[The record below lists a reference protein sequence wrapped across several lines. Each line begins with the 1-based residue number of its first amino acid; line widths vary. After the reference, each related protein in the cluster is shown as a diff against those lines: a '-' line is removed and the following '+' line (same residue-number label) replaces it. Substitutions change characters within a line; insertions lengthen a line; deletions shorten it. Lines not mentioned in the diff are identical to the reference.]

1 MMALKIQ
8 MFSDFI
14 CPFCYIGFAV
24 MKGLQPEF
32 GFELEWRGYQIH
44 PEWPAEGIPAEKV
57 REGSSA
63 EVRRSA
69 WERISAMADAV
80 GLEMRPPSVLCN
92 SRTALMVAEY
102 ACETGKSDA
111 FEERVY
117 RAYFHDLENI
127 GDAAVVARLATESGI
142 DAGELDAA
150 LKSGKYEM
158 KLKNNALVA
167 NRRGVSGVPTFFI
180 GDYPIVGAQS
190 AEVMRQLLKR
200 AHERFD
206 TAG

>member
-1 MMALKIQ
+1 
-8 MFSDFI
+8 
-14 CPFCYIGFAV
+14 
-24 MKGLQPEF
+24 
-32 GFELEWRGYQIH
+32 
-44 PEWPAEGIPAEKV
+44 
-57 REGSSA
+57 
-63 EVRRSA
+63 
-69 WERISAMADAV
+69 MADAV

-92 SRTALMVAEY
+92 SRTALMAAEY
-102 ACETGKSDA
+102 AREVGKSDA

-127 GDAAVVARLATESGI
+127 GDAAVVTRLATESGI
-142 DAGELDAA
+142 DAVELDTA

-190 AEVMRQLLKR
+190 TEVMRQLLKR

>member
-1 MMALKIQ
+1 MALKIQ

-14 CPFCYIGFAV
+14 CPFCYIGFEV

-32 GFELEWRGYQIH
+32 GFELQWRGYQIH
-44 PEWPAEGIPAEKV
+44 PEWPAEGIPAQKV

-63 EVRRSA
+63 DVRRSA
-69 WERISAMADAV
+69 WARISAMADAI
-80 GLEMRPPSVLCN
+80 GLTMRPPSVLCN
-92 SRTALMVAEY
+92 SRTALMAAEY
-102 ACETGKSDA
+102 AREAGKSA
-111 FEERVY
+111 QFEARVY
-117 RAYFHDLENI
+117 RAYFQDLEDI
-127 GDAAVVARLATESGI
+127 GDVGVVTRLAQESGI
-142 DAGELDAA
+142 DSGGLDTA

-180 GDYPIVGAQS
+180 GEYPIVGAQS
-190 AEVMRQLLKR
+190 TDVMRQLLKR

-206 TAG
+206 TPN